1 MNLPNETVRAGVH
14 LRRAVEHASQL
25 NALLMS
31 APGADDEFKRSVRTI
46 EHAVWLARWELGL
59 VAEEETTAESEAA

>member
-1 MNLPNETVRAGVH
+1 MSLPNETVRAGVH

-25 NALLMS
+25 GALLMS
-31 APGADDEFKRSVRTI
+31 TPNADPELLQSVRVV

-59 VAEEETTAESEAA
+59 VAEEEPTAESEAA